1 MHSAAIHN
9 NCQIIKEVCQHVEE
23 SLADISDIK
32 KMQRKIGW
40 LALGQNEWR

>member
-1 MHSAAIHN
+1 MHTAAIHN

-23 SLADISDIK
+23 SLADYK